1 MREFVAYFRA
11 MGYPLLRASDYPRF
25 ASFLHAMNALQDA
38 DLLDPDKLDRAIIE
52 CEAFHAFLSEL
63 LERVGQREELQGIAF
78 DKRAAAMTLRLYLR
92 E

>member
-1 MREFVAYFRA
+1 
-11 MGYPLLRASDYPRF
+11 
-25 ASFLHAMNALQDA
+25 MNALQDA